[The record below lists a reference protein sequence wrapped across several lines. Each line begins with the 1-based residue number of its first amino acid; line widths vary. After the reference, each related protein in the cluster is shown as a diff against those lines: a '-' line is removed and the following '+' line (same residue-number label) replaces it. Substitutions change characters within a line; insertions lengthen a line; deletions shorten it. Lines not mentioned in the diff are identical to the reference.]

1 MVTGMWHV
9 MEPQEKWDTYS
20 CSELAPCI
28 PVCICWQAKLS
39 FFQGEK
45 QECCSLV
52 QVVFVA
58 QRTLLEGAE
67 LLSRLSRGAAHAEM
81 ETWFL

>member
-1 MVTGMWHV
+1 MACDGASGEVGYIQLFRAGTLH
-9 MEPQEKWDTYS
+9 S
-20 CSELAPCI
+20 SLHLLAG
-28 PVCICWQAKLS
+28 QAL
-39 FFQGEK
+39 FFFRGEK

-67 LLSRLSRGAAHAEM
+67 SLSHLSRGAAHAEM